1 MQKVAIAFGI
11 GKSIVSIVSNG
22 CETYHPVYFLSPR
35 SSVHQTSPENTTAR
49 MSEIARQFEGRHG
62 FSQCIEAIEGTH
74 IGIKKVLEN
83 VANYFDRKET
93 YTMSI
98 HACADF
104 KYCFFNVVI
113 RWPGSVNNA
122 GIFSNSAYR
131 KSDG

>member
-83 VANYFDRKET
+83 VANYFDRKENLH
-93 YTMSI
+93 YE
-98 HACADF
+98 HPRLCRF
-104 KYCFFNVVI
+104 QVLFL
-113 RWPGSVNNA
+113 
-122 GIFSNSAYR
+122 
-131 KSDG
+131 